1 MTSVKEELKMK
12 VTKNLRRVSG
22 DSLPYPSPGSVS
34 IKRES
39 DDGGADDEEKRRRRR
54 ERNKVAAEK
63 CRNKRKKAIE
73 KLYSESESVVVQNQR
88 FKEDIQRLEAE
99 HRHLRMVLEKHKPVC
114 RRNCGV
120 GEAAEKADTR
130 DLESLNTLLEAE
142 VKQEREDTELYNKDT
157 HSRAGESF
165 DYKYAS
171 NSSSDLFGGEAG
183 LHYNFSYT
191 GGYYDT
197 ACFAV

>member
-1 MTSVKEELKMK
+1 MLT
-12 VTKNLRRVSG
+12 NLR
-22 DSLPYPSPGSVS
+22 
-34 IKRES
+34 
-39 DDGGADDEEKRRRRR
+39 
-54 ERNKVAAEK
+54 
-63 CRNKRKKAIE
+63 KKLAIPNISQV
-73 KLYSESESVVVQNQR
+73 LH
-88 FKEDIQRLEAE
+88 F
-99 HRHLRMVLEKHKPVC
+99 RHLRMVLEKHKPVC

-120 GEAAEKADTR
+120 SEGAEKVDTR

-142 VKQEREDTELYNKDT
+142 VKQEREDTELYTKDT

-165 DYKYAS
+165 EYKYAS
-171 NSSSDLFGGEAG
+171 NSSSDLFGGDSG

>member
-1 MTSVKEELKMK
+1 M
-12 VTKNLRRVSG
+12 
-22 DSLPYPSPGSVS
+22 
-34 IKRES
+34 
-39 DDGGADDEEKRRRRR
+39 
-54 ERNKVAAEK
+54 
-63 CRNKRKKAIE
+63 
-73 KLYSESESVVVQNQR
+73 
-88 FKEDIQRLEAE
+88 
-99 HRHLRMVLEKHKPVC
+99 
-114 RRNCGV
+114 

-165 DYKYAS
+165 EYKYAS